1 MEQIRHALANIQR
14 SMGGLGATQKLLFG
28 SLAVIAAM
36 TLFLV
41 SQYAAK
47 PAMVDLMAQGSDTQS
62 VQTLRSAGIRASFE
76 NGRLMVPAGTEYAAV
91 AQLQQAGQL
100 PGDTT
105 ILFNNL
111 IQSQDWKASR
121 EQHRQQAVI
130 ALQNEL
136 SRVISEFRGIRK
148 ATVILDIPE
157 PMGLGRAVREPS
169 ASVSILSSGGSA
181 LSQDTV
187 DAIAGLVAG
196 SKAGLTPSR
205 VQVVDGTTGQSRQ
218 VSDEN
223 EVSSGK
229 YMDHKVRV
237 EKYTQKEIERLLGYI
252 SGVVVSVNAV
262 VDTTRVAS
270 TQQRYLPKDQG
281 SVSIASKI
289 SETGDS
295 TTQTTSAAEP
305 GPRAFATADINA
317 GPASRGTESN
327 KTSEESEFSVQI
339 GSETTQVVDPRGMPT
354 RLSASVVIPQS
365 YVEEQIKRSRAQD
378 QADAPVEMS
387 EIQTLF
393 ESMRPML
400 EASVA
405 TLLETVDAEGQPRPG
420 KVTMSMA
427 PIQAGPM
434 PGISKAGLF
443 GAMGG
448 VGGVGG
454 PGGGDGM
461 FSASGMVQT
470 LVLGV
475 LGLIAV
481 VMMFSMVRRAGRK
494 SDLPSAEDLVGAPP
508 ALELVG
514 DLVGEAD
521 ESEAAMAGI
530 EISEDDVKIQ
540 KMRELVGEMIN
551 TNPEAAASLVG
562 RWISED
568 E

>member
-1 MEQIRHALANIQR
+1 MEQIRLALANIQR
-14 SMGGLGATQKLLFG
+14 SMGQLGATQKLLFG

-47 PAMVDLMAQGSDTQS
+47 PAMVDLMAMGTDTQS
-62 VQTLRSAGIRASFE
+62 VQTLRNAGIRASFE
-76 NGRLMVPAGTEYAAV
+76 NGRLMVPAGTEHAAV
-91 AQLQQAGQL
+91 AQLQQSGQL

-169 ASVSILSSGGSA
+169 ASVSVLSAGGST
-181 LSQDTV
+181 LPQETV
-187 DAIAGLVAG
+187 DAIASLVAG
-196 SKAGLTPSR
+196 SKAGLTPAR
-205 VQVVDGTTGQSRQ
+205 VQVIDGTTGRPRE
-218 VSDEN
+218 VSDADA
-223 EVSSGK
+223 VSSGK

-237 EKYTQKEIERLLGYI
+237 ERYTQKEIERVLGYI

-270 TQQRYLPKDQG
+270 TRQRYLPKDQG
-281 SVSIASKI
+281 TVAIANKI
-289 SETGDS
+289 SETSDS
-295 TTQTTSAAEP
+295 TTQATRAAEA
-305 GPRAFATADINA
+305 GTRAYGTADINA
-317 GPASRGTESN
+317 GASARGAESTN
-327 KTSEESEFSVQI
+327 TSEDSEFTVQV
-339 GSETTQVVDPRGMPT
+339 GSETTQIVDPRGMPT
-354 RLSASVVIPQS
+354 YLSASVVIPQS
-365 YVEEQIKRSRAQD
+365 FVEEQIRRSRPED
-378 QADAPVEMS
+378 QADEPVALS
-387 EIQTLF
+387 EAQTLF
-393 ESMRPML
+393 EAIKPSL
-400 EASVA
+400 EESVV
-405 TLLETVDAEGQPRPG
+405 TLLHTVDAEGQVRPG
-420 KVTMSMA
+420 KVTLSMA
-427 PIQAGPM
+427 PISAGPVPGLSQAGFF
-434 PGISKAGLF
+434 GSAGLS
-443 GAMGG
+443 GGSGG
-448 VGGVGG
+448 VGGVG
-454 PGGGDGM
+454 GM

-475 LGLIAV
+475 LGLVSV
-481 VMMFSMVRRAGRK
+481 VMMFSLVRRAGRK
-494 SDLPSAEDLVGAPP
+494 SDLPSAEDLVGVPP
-508 ALELVG
+508 ALEVAG

-540 KMRELVGEMIN
+540 KMRELVGDMIN